1 LEIWAR
7 SGNFL
12 TVKLTRSKN
21 DEIRISNDTEN
32 WRNESPDDSCSEHNC
47 SCRAAQASQ
56 TDLSPKPQITV
67 EREIESLEEARN
79 QAVLHGDVAALDRMT
94 SDDYTFI
101 TLRGELRT
109 KSDILKGFASGSFH
123 YESRQISDLKVRVYG
138 DTAIVTGRSMQKGME
153 NGKDYSGDYRFTRVY
168 VKEKGH
174 WVTVALQTTLIRE

>member
-1 LEIWAR
+1 M
-7 SGNFL
+7 
-12 TVKLTRSKN
+12 TK
-21 DEIRISNDTEN
+21 
-32 WRNESPDDSCSEHNC
+32 SEFRMTLKIGEMKVPMILVLSIIAPADC
-47 SCRAAQASQ
+47 AVAQASQ

-138 DTAIVTGRSMQKGME
+138 DTAIITGRSVQKGME